1 MDAIFVKGTE
11 AIAEAAVRAGCR
23 FFAGYPITPQNELPE
38 YMSSRLPE
46 VGGVYVQGE
55 SEVAS
60 INMIFGAAS
69 TGTRCMTGSAS
80 PGLSLKSEGISC
92 ALGAKL
98 PFVVAIMQRGGPG
111 HGIIFP
117 AQQDYLFA
125 THGVCHGGVHL
136 FTLAPC
142 NAQEA
147 VDLTYEAFD
156 IADRY
161 RTGVLILGDGF
172 LANTMENVVLPPM
185 KTLDDIQNKSDWAV
199 TSKAVKKDEG
209 NRVITS
215 YFNPERMEQENIKM
229 GKMYEDW
236 HKKETRH
243 ERYRCEDAETIIVAY
258 GASARICYDV
268 VDDLRNEGVKIGLLR
283 PITLYPFP
291 KHVFDELDYTQV
303 KLMVSVE
310 MAIPGQLVEDVKN
323 YTARRCR
330 VEHFGRS
337 GGIVIMPGDIKK
349 AVTEII

>member
-1 MDAIFVKGTE
+1 MDTIFVKGTE

-38 YMSSRLPE
+38 YMSARLPE
-46 VGGVYVQGE
+46 VGGTYVQGE

-69 TGTRCMTGSAS
+69 TGTRCMTSSAS

-92 ALGAKL
+92 ALGARL

-125 THGVCHGGVHL
+125 THGLCHGGVHL

-142 NAQEA
+142 TAQEA
-147 VDLTYEAFD
+147 VDLTYEAFE
-156 IADRY
+156 IADKY

-172 LANTMENVVLPPM
+172 LANTMENVNLPPM
-185 KTLDDIQNKSDWAV
+185 KKTGELPDKSDWAV
-199 TSKAVKKDEG
+199 TVKREG
-209 NRVITS
+209 EVRVVTS
-215 YFNPERMEQENIKM
+215 YFNPERMERENIKM
-229 GKMYEDW
+229 GEMYDGW
-236 HKKETRH
+236 HQNETRY
-243 ERYRCEDAETIIVAY
+243 ELYRCEDAESIIVAY
-258 GASARICYDV
+258 GASARICYEV
-268 VDDLRNEGVKIGLLR
+268 VDELRAEGLKIGLFR

-291 KHVFDELDYTQV
+291 KQVFEDLDYGRV
-303 KLMVSVE
+303 RLLISVE
-310 MAIPGQLVEDVKN
+310 MAIPGQLVEDVRN
-323 YTARRCR
+323 FAARRCQ

-337 GGIVIMPGDIKK
+337 GGIVIMPGEIKD
-349 AVTEII
+349 ALRAMV